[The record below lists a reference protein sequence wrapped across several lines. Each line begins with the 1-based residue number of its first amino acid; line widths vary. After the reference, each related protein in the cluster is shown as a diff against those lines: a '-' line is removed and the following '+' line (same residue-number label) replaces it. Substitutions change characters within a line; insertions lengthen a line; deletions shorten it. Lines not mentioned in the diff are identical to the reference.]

1 MNDCWNQIGVWSKQP
16 DKCEKLQQVI
26 HCRNCDVYTK
36 AGRKALEKTP
46 SAQYSTRRTKIYA
59 QPPPAESNK
68 ACSVVSFRLGVE
80 WFCLPTQY
88 FQSIENRSAIHSIPR
103 YSNELLL
110 GVVNIKGN
118 LQLCFS
124 VDGLLQVEPDSAHP
138 LGGVGVYK
146 RLLVLGYNQQ
156 NYTFPVDEVGGID
169 RIDDSNLENP
179 PATLNEHQA
188 GFVKGVVKSNVKAD
202 KRRIALLNAVQLFQS
217 LEEAIGG

>member
-16 DKCEKLQQVI
+16 DKCKKLQQVI

-36 AGRKALEKTP
+36 AGRKALEKSP
-46 SAQYSTRRTKIYA
+46 SAQYSARRTKRYA

-68 ACSVVSFRLGVE
+68 SCSVVIFRLGEE

-110 GVVNIKGN
+110 GMVNIKGT

-124 VDGLLQVEPDSAHP
+124 IEGLLQVKPENSHP
-138 LGGVGVYK
+138 LGGISVYK
-146 RLLVLGYNQQ
+146 RLLVLRYNQQ
-156 NYTFPVDEVGGID
+156 YYTFPVDEVGGID
-169 RIDDSNLENP
+169 RIDDNSLENP
-179 PATLNEHQA
+179 PSTLSQRQA
-188 GFVKGVVKSNVKAD
+188 EFVKGIVRYAEKED
-202 KRRIALLNAVQLFQS
+202 KRRVALLNAVQLFQS